1 MRCVVARAGPSQ
13 THRQTRRAVSLPPT
27 SARRSVLASLLLCA
41 GLIPTIPE
49 FPTAKKKDEATL
61 PAQARDGDDGDDVDD
76 GDDGDD
82 GDVGDD
88 GDHDE
93 RPTAATPDERRR
105 ILQLEQTFRTRA
117 LVDDMINSLE

>member
-13 THRQTRRAVSLPPT
+13 TRRQTQRAVSLPPT

-49 FPTAKKKDEATL
+49 FPTAKKKDQATL
-61 PAQARDGDDGDDVDD
+61 PAQARDGDGGDGGHGGDG
-76 GDDGDD
+76 GDDGY
-82 GDVGDD
+82 
-88 GDHDE
+88 HDE

-105 ILQLEQTFRTRA
+105 ILQLEQTLRTRA

>member
-13 THRQTRRAVSLPPT
+13 TRRQTQRAVSLPPT

-61 PAQARDGDDGDDVDD
+61 PAQARDGDG
-76 GDDGDD
+76 GDDGY
-82 GDVGDD
+82 
-88 GDHDE
+88 HDE

-105 ILQLEQTFRTRA
+105 ILQLEQTLRTRA

>member
-1 MRCVVARAGPSQ
+1 MVASLSRAGPSQ
-13 THRQTRRAVSLPPT
+13 TRRQTQGAVSLPPT

-61 PAQARDGDDGDDVDD
+61 PAQARDGDGGDGGDG
-76 GDDGDD
+76 GDDGY
-82 GDVGDD
+82 
-88 GDHDE
+88 HDE
-93 RPTAATPDERRR
+93 RPTAATPGERRR
-105 ILQLEQTFRTRA
+105 ILQLEQTLRTRA

>member
-61 PAQARDGDDGDDVDD
+61 PAQARDGDDGD
-76 GDDGDD
+76 
-82 GDVGDD
+82 
-88 GDHDE
+88 HDE

>member
-13 THRQTRRAVSLPPT
+13 TRRQTQRAVSLPPT

-49 FPTAKKKDEATL
+49 FPTAKKKDQATL
-61 PAQARDGDDGDDVDD
+61 PAQARDGDGGDGGGG
-76 GDDGDD
+76 GDDGY
-82 GDVGDD
+82 
-88 GDHDE
+88 HDE

-105 ILQLEQTFRTRA
+105 ILQLEQTLRTRA

>member
-13 THRQTRRAVSLPPT
+13 TRRPTQRAVSLPPT

-61 PAQARDGDDGDDVDD
+61 PAQARDGDGGDGGDG
-76 GDDGDD
+76 GDDGY
-82 GDVGDD
+82 
-88 GDHDE
+88 HDE
-93 RPTAATPDERRR
+93 RPTAATPGERRR
-105 ILQLEQTFRTRA
+105 ILQLEQTLRTRA